1 MHQASTCC
9 VSSLL
14 LLLLLSSQ
22 MVMESGDW
30 LVGGDIEA
38 LERIRWNDGLD
49 EYRLTPH
56 ELRAEFRQRG
66 ADAIFAFQLR
76 NPIHNGHA
84 LLMQV
89 KTTRSPHGFFSSFI
103 LPPPS
108 LLPPPSPFTLH
119 PPPSLLLHPS
129 PSLLF
134 SGYTRDDSESWFS
147 EAGTPTPSSRRMDQG

>member
-1 MHQASTCC
+1 
-9 VSSLL
+9 
-14 LLLLLSSQ
+14 

-89 KTTRSPHGFFSSFI
+89 KTTRSFHAFFLLLSPSSFT
-103 LPPPS
+103 LPPLS
-108 LLPPPSPFTLH
+108 LILFV
-119 PPPSLLLHPS
+119 
-129 PSLLF
+129 F

-147 EAGTPTPSSRRMDQG
+147 EAGAPTPSSRRMDQG

>member
-1 MHQASTCC
+1 
-9 VSSLL
+9 
-14 LLLLLSSQ
+14 

-89 KTTRSPHGFFSSFI
+89 KTTRSSHAFFSSFS
-103 LPPPS
+103 LPPPSFLLPPSSS
-108 LLPPPSPFTLH
+108 LLPPPSFLL
-119 PPPSLLLHPS
+119 PPPS
-129 PSLLF
+129 SLTLPPLSLILFVF

-147 EAGTPTPSSRRMDQG
+147 EAGAPTPSSRRMDQG